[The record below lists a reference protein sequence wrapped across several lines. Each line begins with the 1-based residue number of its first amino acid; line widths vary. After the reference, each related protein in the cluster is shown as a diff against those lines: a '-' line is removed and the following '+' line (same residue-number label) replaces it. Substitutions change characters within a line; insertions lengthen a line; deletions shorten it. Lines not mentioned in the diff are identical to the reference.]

1 MKIIRFIFSKVF
13 LKNLLF
19 AIVFVAV
26 VILGANLYLNSYTDH
41 GESVEVPDLRGM
53 KIEDIEGALSNT
65 TLTYEIIDSVYNEG
79 ARGTVLEQL
88 PPPSAQVKEDRS
100 IYLTVNAMRQPMKE
114 IKVKIGESF
123 RIAQTKLN
131 IDGIEYTTEYKP
143 GVCNNCVLEMK
154 YKGEE
159 VETGTMIRRG
169 DKITLVLGERGNQKV
184 SVPRLFGLSLDSAE
198 KVLTD
203 NSLTL
208 GFPFYDQDIETKEDS
223 LNAKIYDQHP
233 DGSGDTELRIGS
245 PVDVW
250 LTTKPLDSD
259 SLSSQGQM
267 VMPGD
272 EANTT
277 TP

>member
-26 VILGANLYLNSYTDH
+26 VVLGANLYLNSYTDH

-53 KIEDIEGALSNT
+53 KIEDIEGALANT
-65 TLTYEIIDSVYNEG
+65 TLNYEIIDSVYNEG

-114 IKVKIGESF
+114 LKVKIGESF

-143 GVCNNCVLEMK
+143 GVCNNCVLGMK
-154 YKGEE
+154 YEGKE
-159 VETGTMIRRG
+159 VETGTKIRRG

-198 KVLTD
+198 KVLAD

-208 GFPFYDQDIETKEDS
+208 GFPFFDQDIETKEDS

-233 DGSGDTELRIGS
+233 EGSGDEELRIGS

-250 LTTKPLDSD
+250 LTTKSLDSD

-267 VMPGD
+267 GMPDD